1 MVRYIRFLVMNLNSE
16 VSLVSSPKVG
26 EEGSGS
32 DYYRVL
38 EGLGQSVPSQ
48 AANPGGIE
56 ARLPT
61 TPHVLFQGNNH
72 KVEQEREKS
81 LNQNVFGKK
90 FLVLPKPSEGLVY
103 DEEAFSTD
111 VFQGEEGTLQVVQGF
126 KSSEDLSEEVRG
138 KILSKIS
145 LLF

>member
-1 MVRYIRFLVMNLNSE
+1 M
-16 VSLVSSPKVG
+16 
-26 EEGSGS
+26 
-32 DYYRVL
+32 
-38 EGLGQSVPSQ
+38 
-48 AANPGGIE
+48 
-56 ARLPT
+56 
-61 TPHVLFQGNNH
+61 
-72 KVEQEREKS
+72 EQEREKS

-111 VFQGEEGTLQVVQGF
+111 VFEGQEGTLQVVQGF

>member
-1 MVRYIRFLVMNLNSE
+1 MFSTYLLLKASI
-16 VSLVSSPKVG
+16 SSPKVG
-26 EEGSGS
+26 EEESGT

-56 ARLPT
+56 DRLPT
-61 TPHVLFQGNNH
+61 TPHVLLQGNNH

-126 KSSEDLSEEVRG
+126 KSSEDLSEEVRDI
-138 KILSKIS
+138 ILSEIS